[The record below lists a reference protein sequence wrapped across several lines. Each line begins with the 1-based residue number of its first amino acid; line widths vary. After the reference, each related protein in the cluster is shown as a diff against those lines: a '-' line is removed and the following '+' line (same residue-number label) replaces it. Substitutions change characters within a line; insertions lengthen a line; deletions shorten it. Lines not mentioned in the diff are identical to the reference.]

1 MVGDTPSD
9 MLMGKAAG
17 VMACV
22 GVTTGV
28 CEQQELATHADVVL
42 HNVGELYGL
51 WP

>member
-28 CEQQELATHADVVL
+28 CQQSELAGYADIVL
-42 HNVGELYGL
+42 AHVGQLYPL